1 MSTFRGF
8 IAIDIDPT
16 EKIKEFSENLKKIN
30 AKLKMVE
37 LKNLHVTLKFL
48 GETEEEIIDEIERC
62 MRDAVKDVKPFKI
75 KLQGVGAFPNLRR
88 INVIWIGTE
97 GREME
102 VIFRRLEEGLEKL
115 GYSKEKRDFSP
126 HLTIARVKSVGDK
139 NNLISILGEY
149 SKEYFGEQIV
159 ESIKLKKS
167 ILTEKGPIYSTI
179 REVKLEEK

>member
-1 MSTFRGF
+1 MPTFRGF

-139 NNLISILGEY
+139 NKLISLLGEY
-149 SKEYFGEQIV
+149 SRECFGEQIV
-159 ESIKLKKS
+159 ESIKFKKS
-167 ILTEKGPIYSTI
+167 VLTEKGPIYSTI